1 MNTRLLSPYEQTQ
14 LAKHGIGSATSIP
27 ASKPIEYVTNHAE
40 FCGMDFFVDQSV
52 LIPRIETE
60 GLVELTLQAITER
73 AASDTAITVV
83 EVGVGSG
90 AVIISV
96 LQHVRQS
103 KWPVQLI
110 GLDVSSEAVMI
121 AQQNESRLVHENWI
135 EWKQSDLLAA
145 IPSNQIDIL
154 VANLPYIPSARIETL
169 DASVKEFEPLL
180 ALDGGHDGFQLIR
193 QLLDQAQKTLTPTG
207 TILLEVDSQHTPEW
221 FDPWKNNFKITPFTD
236 CYDRHR
242 FIRLDLLPRDK

>member
-14 LAKHGIGSATSIP
+14 LARHGISSATQIP
-27 ASKPIEYVTNHAE
+27 VAKPIEYVTHSAE
-40 FCGMDFFVDQSV
+40 FCGMDFFVDESV

-73 AASDTAITVV
+73 ASTNNPISVV

-96 LQHVRQS
+96 LQHVRSS
-103 KWPVQLI
+103 KWPVQLMGI
-110 GLDVSSEAVMI
+110 DISPEALLI

-135 EWKQSDLLAA
+135 EWLQSDLLSA
-145 IPSNQIDIL
+145 IPTHSLDII
-154 VANLPYIPSARIETL
+154 VANLPYIPSERIAQL
-169 DASVKEFEPLL
+169 DESVTAFEPLL
-180 ALDGGHDGFQLIR
+180 ALDGGTDGFQLIKR
-193 QLLDQAQKTLTPTG
+193 LIEQAEKLLTPTG
-207 TILLEVDSQHTPEW
+207 TIVLEVDSMHTPDW
-221 FDPWKNNFKITPFTD
+221 FRPWQDKFRITPFTD
-236 CYDRHR
+236 CFDRHR